1 MALAEAE
8 DPHWS
13 SCAWTLFWRAELPAL
28 SDFGAAAPLEDM
40 IGWREFPSSFNP
52 FSLLPEPGCLTP
64 QETSRLAMWIEGAG
78 EWGADN
84 PVLMRHFGR
93 YLALAPDDWPPI
105 LDAGYGEMTFFGA
118 YGLAELAP
126 SNISA
131 RVLALS
137 HPACLAPTTP
147 TTARSSAPQGNPQL
161 LIFYSPS
168 RTLPRA
174 TRED

>member
-131 RVLALS
+131 RVLALF
-137 HPACLAPTTP
+137 P
-147 TTARSSAPQGNPQL
+147 SSL
-161 LIFYSPS
+161 S
-168 RTLPRA
+168 RTDDPDDRPKLRSA
-174 TRED
+174 GKSAIVDFL